1 MHSAPSSKLSTAG
14 RNRTEV
20 KHTALQDLSWAAI
33 DFESAGTVPGETD
46 CPVQVGIVRVE
57 KLFSAE
63 PRLFTSYIACHRP
76 VRWSAAKVHG
86 ITTATLA
93 DAPEFTTLWPELR
106 DLLRGAVVLGHNPA
120 TEKRFLRTFP
130 GHGFGPWVDTLA
142 LARQAAPTLPDHSL
156 SCVCDALGITD
167 TVTTLV
173 NDTAHSRW
181 HDALYDAAASLQLL
195 RTLVAALSMH
205 RATLADIPFAVSA

>member
-1 MHSAPSSKLSTAG
+1 MRSAPSSKPSTAG

-63 PRLFTSYIACHRP
+63 PRLFTSYLACHRP

-93 DAPEFTTLWPELR
+93 DAPEFTTLWPDLR

-167 TVTTLV
+167 SVTALV
-173 NDTAHSRW
+173 NDAAHARW

-205 RATLADIPFAVSA
+205 RATLADIPFAVSE

>member
-1 MHSAPSSKLSTAG
+1 MRSAPSSKPSTAG

-93 DAPEFTTLWPELR
+93 DAPEFTTLWPDLR
-106 DLLRGAVVLGHNPA
+106 ELLRGAVVLGHNPA

-167 TVTTLV
+167 SVTALV
-173 NDTAHSRW
+173 NAPAHARW

-205 RATLADIPFAVSA
+205 RSTLVDIPFAVSE

>member
-1 MHSAPSSKLSTAG
+1 M
-14 RNRTEV
+14 

-33 DFESAGTVPGETD
+33 DFESAGTIPGETD

-93 DAPEFTTLWPELR
+93 DAPEFTTLWPDLR

-167 TVTTLV
+167 SVTALV
-173 NDTAHSRW
+173 NDAAHARW

-205 RATLADIPFAVSA
+205 RATLADIPFAVSES

>member
-1 MHSAPSSKLSTAG
+1 M
-14 RNRTEV
+14 

-130 GHGFGPWVDTLA
+130 GHGFGPWVDTLV

-156 SCVCDALGITD
+156 SCVCDSLGITD
-167 TVTTLV
+167 SVTALV
-173 NDTAHSRW
+173 NDAAHARW
-181 HDALYDAAASLQLL
+181 HDALYDATASLQLL

-205 RATLADIPFAVSA
+205 RATLADIPFAVSE

>member
-1 MHSAPSSKLSTAG
+1 M
-14 RNRTEV
+14 

-57 KLFSAE
+57 KLFSDE

-93 DAPEFTTLWPELR
+93 DAPEFTTLWPDLR

-167 TVTTLV
+167 SVTALV
-173 NDTAHSRW
+173 NDAAHSRW

-205 RATLADIPFAVSA
+205 RATLADIPFAVSD